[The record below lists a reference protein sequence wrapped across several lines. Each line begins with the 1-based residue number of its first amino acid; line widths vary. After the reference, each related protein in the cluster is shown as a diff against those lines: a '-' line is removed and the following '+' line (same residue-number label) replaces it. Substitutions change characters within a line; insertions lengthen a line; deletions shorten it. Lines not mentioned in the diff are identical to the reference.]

1 MDAHFQLQGLSF
13 VWNAQKAKLNV
24 VNHDGIR
31 FEQAAEA
38 FFDPFMHL
46 VDASR
51 QDEAR
56 DALIGFDMGG
66 TLLFVVHVAIE
77 DETIRIISARTATLK
92 EQKYY
97 DN

>member
-1 MDAHFQLQGLSF
+1 MDTHFQLQGLSF

-24 VNHDGIR
+24 VTHNGIS

-38 FFDPFMHL
+38 FFDPFMRL

-56 DALIGFDMGG
+56 DALIGFDMRG
-66 TLLFVVHVAIE
+66 TLLFVVHIVIE
-77 DETIRIISARTATLK
+77 DETIRIISARSATLK

-97 DN
+97 DT

>member
-1 MDAHFQLQGLSF
+1 MDTHFEFQGLSF
-13 VWNAQKAKLNV
+13 VWNEQKVKTNV
-24 VNHDGIR
+24 INHDGIS

-38 FFDPFMHL
+38 FFDPFMRL
-46 VDASR
+46 VDVSR

-56 DALIGFDMGG
+56 DALIGFDMRG
-66 TLLFVVHVAIE
+66 TLLFVVHIVI

-92 EQKYY
+92 EHKYY

>member
-1 MDAHFQLQGLSF
+1 MDTHFQFQGLSF
-13 VWNAQKAKLNV
+13 VWNAQKAKTNV
-24 VNHDGIR
+24 INHDGIS

-38 FFDPFMHL
+38 FFDPFMRL
-46 VDASR
+46 ADASR

-56 DALIGFDMGG
+56 DALIGFDMSG
-66 TLLFVVHVAIE
+66 TLLFVVHMVIE

>member
-1 MDAHFQLQGLSF
+1 MDTHFEFQGLSF
-13 VWNAQKAKLNV
+13 VWNEQKAKTNV
-24 VNHDGIR
+24 TNHDGIS

-38 FFDPFMHL
+38 FFDPFMRL

-56 DALIGFDMGG
+56 DALIGFDMRG
-66 TLLFVVHVAIE
+66 TLLFVVHIVIE

-92 EQKYY
+92 EHKYY

>member
-38 FFDPFMHL
+38 FFDPFMRL

-66 TLLFVVHVAIE
+66 TLLFVVHVVIE